1 MHHHQD
7 YVMKDIASHSFQCG
21 LCEKRIDFGQ
31 DFYHHVRDGRTLNV
45 CSICSSLIGHLGTWS
60 REEIATGA
68 AGIIADSDRHGVLR
82 IQAKAYLLRR
92 DHQNACDRAQQGDR
106 YAIWRVCIAPVLG
119 PGFLVAALVAGLLG
133 VAYHSFPLGL
143 TSAILDLGA
152 FGIIMFLAACRQ
164 KALDV

>member
-1 MHHHQD
+1 
-7 YVMKDIASHSFQCG
+7 MKDIASHSFQCG
-21 LCEKRIDFGQ
+21 LCEKRIDFSQ

-45 CSICSSLIGHLGTWS
+45 CSICSSPDWPPRDLEQGGD
-60 REEIATGA
+60 RTGA